1 MSLAIGLWL
10 YIANNEYATFSAGN
24 HLYGSVFLIAVG
36 FGITIVG
43 FLGIV
48 AAIWESVIISTAVS
62 LTSSAM
68 VVNEMSAVMMAGG
81 SVEQHETKC
90 VYPLIT
96 YSE

>member
-1 MSLAIGLWL
+1 MIDKSYIGK
-10 YIANNEYATFSAGN
+10 
-24 HLYGSVFLIAVG
+24 LIFRVP
-36 FGITIVG
+36 VG

-62 LTSSAM
+62 LTVSAM
-68 VVNEMSAVMMAGG
+68 VVNEMSTVMMAGG

-96 YSE
+96 YSD